1 MRIFSL
7 LFLIVSGWTL
17 SAQSQPVFSSMD
29 VFELEWAENPQISP
43 DGQMIV
49 YQRRYMDIMKDRR
62 QARLWLIG
70 ANGNDHQ
77 KLTEMDVNE
86 GNATWSPDG
95 SKIAFTASTEQ
106 GTEVFIYWLASGKS
120 ARISQLSGSPSGLS
134 WSPNG
139 AWIAFSMEV
148 NSSEL
153 TLVKAPKKP
162 TGANWAAHP
171 RVTTRLK
178 HEADGSG
185 YISPGFHHLF
195 VIPAEGGSARQITHG
210 DRNYRGQAIWT
221 QDGESLLLSA
231 NLSEDWEYD
240 FRNSEIYRID
250 VETGEATALTDRK
263 GPDENPVLS
272 PDGRQIAYLGF
283 TDKMQTYQV
292 NELNI
297 MDLNGGNKKKID
309 LKLDRQIS
317 NLQWSPEGDGLY
329 FMYTD
334 KGNSLVAFTDLY
346 GNTMQVAEKVSG
358 TSVARPYSSGSYSLA
373 KDGSIV
379 YTHSRSDRP
388 ADLAVV
394 RKRDWPKFITS
405 LNEELLGARRLGFVE
420 EIWYK
425 SSVDGLDIQGWIVY
439 PPDFD
444 KEKKYPLLVENHGGP
459 ISNYDDSFSPEM
471 QLYAAAGYVVFYPN
485 PRGSTGY
492 GESFGN
498 LLYHNYPGDDYQ
510 DVMDGVD
517 AMLEKDFVAEDS
529 LFVTGG
535 SAGGIMTA
543 WIIGKNNRFRAAAV
557 VKPVMNWISKTLT
570 ADNYYG
576 YAYTRYPGQPWE
588 NPEIYM
594 KFSPISLVGN
604 IETPTLVMV
613 GTSDLRTPLSE
624 AKQLY
629 HALKLRKIE
638 TALVEVPGAYHFI
651 ANRPSQLITKVEHIL
666 AWFERYR

>member
-250 VETGEATALTDRK
+250 VEAGEATALTDRK